1 MNSKMSSGERYD
13 QMMRAK
19 EGAIDVMIGPRSAL
33 FTPFA
38 NLGLIVIDEEHEST
52 YKSEQIPRYH
62 ARETAVERANLEGAS
77 VVLGSATP
85 SLEAFYRAQKGEYEL
100 LRLQNRAKM
109 QEMPTVYTIDLR
121 EELKSGNRSII
132 SGKLH
137 ELMAD
142 RLRKRQQIMLFI
154 NRRGFAGFISCR
166 SCGYVV
172 KCPHCDV
179 SLASHRGG
187 KLVCHYCGYEEP
199 MISVCPSC
207 GSKHIG
213 GFRAGTQQI
222 EELVKKEFPDARV
235 LRMDMDTTK
244 EKGGHEKIL
253 EAFANEEAD
262 ILIGTQM
269 IVKGHDFPNVTL
281 VGVLAADLS
290 LYADDYRA
298 GERTF
303 QLLTQAAGR
312 AGRGSE
318 KGEVV
323 IQTYSPEHYSIETA
337 AKQDYEAFYPE
348 ELAYRTMMGY
358 PPVEQLAA
366 ILVTSE
372 DESLLETACSYMKS
386 YAERMNRSQ
395 VRIIGPASPYV
406 GKVNDVYRRVIH
418 LKHARYEAM
427 IDLKNKLEQYIEIN
441 SGFRKVRVQFDFNPM
456 NVF

>member
-1 MNSKMSSGERYD
+1 M
-13 QMMRAK
+13 
-19 EGAIDVMIGPRSAL
+19 
-33 FTPFA
+33 
-38 NLGLIVIDEEHEST
+38 
-52 YKSEQIPRYH
+52 
-62 ARETAVERANLEGAS
+62 
-77 VVLGSATP
+77 
-85 SLEAFYRAQKGEYEL
+85 
-100 LRLQNRAKM
+100 
-109 QEMPTVYTIDLR
+109 
-121 EELKSGNRSII
+121 
-132 SGKLH
+132 
-137 ELMAD
+137 
-142 RLRKRQQIMLFI
+142 
-154 NRRGFAGFISCR
+154 
-166 SCGYVV
+166 
-172 KCPHCDV
+172 
-179 SLASHRGG
+179 
-187 KLVCHYCGYEEP
+187 
-199 MISVCPSC
+199 
-207 GSKHIG
+207 
-213 GFRAGTQQI
+213 
-222 EELVKKEFPDARV
+222 
-235 LRMDMDTTK
+235 
-244 EKGGHEKIL
+244 
-253 EAFANEEAD
+253 
-262 ILIGTQM
+262 
-269 IVKGHDFPNVTL
+269 TL

-406 GKVNDVYRRVIH
+406 GKVNDVYRRVIY

>member
-1 MNSKMSSGERYD
+1 M
-13 QMMRAK
+13 
-19 EGAIDVMIGPRSAL
+19 
-33 FTPFA
+33 
-38 NLGLIVIDEEHEST
+38 
-52 YKSEQIPRYH
+52 
-62 ARETAVERANLEGAS
+62 
-77 VVLGSATP
+77 
-85 SLEAFYRAQKGEYEL
+85 
-100 LRLQNRAKM
+100 
-109 QEMPTVYTIDLR
+109 
-121 EELKSGNRSII
+121 
-132 SGKLH
+132 
-137 ELMAD
+137 
-142 RLRKRQQIMLFI
+142 
-154 NRRGFAGFISCR
+154 
-166 SCGYVV
+166 
-172 KCPHCDV
+172 
-179 SLASHRGG
+179 
-187 KLVCHYCGYEEP
+187 
-199 MISVCPSC
+199 
-207 GSKHIG
+207 
-213 GFRAGTQQI
+213 
-222 EELVKKEFPDARV
+222 
-235 LRMDMDTTK
+235 
-244 EKGGHEKIL
+244 
-253 EAFANEEAD
+253 
-262 ILIGTQM
+262 
-269 IVKGHDFPNVTL
+269 TL

-337 AKQDYEAFYPE
+337 AKQDYEAFYQE

-386 YAERMNRSQ
+386 YAERMNRNQ

-406 GKVNDVYRRVIH
+406 GKVNDVYRRVIY

>member
-1 MNSKMSSGERYD
+1 M
-13 QMMRAK
+13 
-19 EGAIDVMIGPRSAL
+19 
-33 FTPFA
+33 
-38 NLGLIVIDEEHEST
+38 IDEEHEPT
-52 YKSEQIPRYH
+52 YKSEQVPRFH
-62 ARETAVERANLEGAS
+62 ARETAIERARMEGAS

-85 SLEAFYRAQKGEYEL
+85 SLEAFYACECGRYQI
-100 LRLQNRAKM
+100 LRLKM
-109 QEMPTVYTIDLR
+109 RTGKQELPQVYVADMR
-121 EELKSGNRSII
+121 EELKHGNRSIL
-132 SGKLH
+132 SDQLE
-137 ELMAD
+137 ELMQD
-142 RLRKRQQIMLFI
+142 RLDKKEQMMLFL
-154 NRRGFAGFISCR
+154 NRRGYAGFVSCR
-166 SCGYVV
+166 ACGYVV

-179 SLASHRGG
+179 SLSVHRGG
-187 KLVCHYCGYEEP
+187 KMVCHYCGYETQT
-199 MISVCPSC
+199 VQNCPSC
-207 GSKHIG
+207 GSAYIG

-244 EKGGHEKIL
+244 EKDGHEKIL
-253 EAFANEEAD
+253 EAFVNEEAD

-337 AKQDYEAFYPE
+337 AKQDYEAFYQE

-386 YAERMNRSQ
+386 YAERMNRNQ

-406 GKVNDVYRRVIH
+406 GKVNDVYRRVIY

>member
-1 MNSKMSSGERYD
+1 MTTGSDDKQLVNTLVTVVNTLSIPLLQRDRTLPVTSDEKKRVFFLGDYKCKIGIGKHRLTTFAKHYSKKHIS
-13 QMMRAK
+13 
-19 EGAIDVMIGPRSAL
+19 
-33 FTPFA
+33 
-38 NLGLIVIDEEHEST
+38 
-52 YKSEQIPRYH
+52 
-62 ARETAVERANLEGAS
+62 
-77 VVLGSATP
+77 
-85 SLEAFYRAQKGEYEL
+85 L
-100 LRLQNRAKM
+100 LRSMIEIRKTEIA
-109 QEMPTVYTIDLR
+109 
-121 EELKSGNRSII
+121 ELGILMELFEQGKRIMRKSGNLKQWT
-132 SGKLH
+132 G
-137 ELMAD
+137 
-142 RLRKRQQIMLFI
+142 
-154 NRRGFAGFISCR
+154 
-166 SCGYVV
+166 GY
-172 KCPHCDV
+172 PD
-179 SLASHRGG
+179 
-187 KLVCHYCGYEEP
+187 
-199 MISVCPSC
+199 
-207 GSKHIG
+207 
-213 GFRAGTQQI
+213 

-406 GKVNDVYRRVIH
+406 GKVNDVYRRVIY